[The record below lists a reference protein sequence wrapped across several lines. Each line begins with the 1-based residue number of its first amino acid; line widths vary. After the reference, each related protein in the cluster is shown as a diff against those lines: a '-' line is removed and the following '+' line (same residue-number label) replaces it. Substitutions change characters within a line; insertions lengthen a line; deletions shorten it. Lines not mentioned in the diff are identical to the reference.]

1 MRRVT
6 IQGTRDLMATLT
18 KREQELLQL
27 LRDDAR
33 KSVTDLAKELGVS
46 RPTLQNMMKKLEEV
60 AINRYTVELKPT
72 FANAPIRAYVL
83 LNREP
88 RKSVDILEVIK
99 QFPTVRYVCTITGEF
114 DVIVELEAGHYEDLE
129 AILHGIELIDGVVRT
144 QTYMVLSENFSQK
157 DMPFIPASAPEPVER

>member
-1 MRRVT
+1 MT
-6 IQGTRDLMATLT
+6 TLS

-27 LRDDAR
+27 LREDAR

-60 AINRYTVELKPT
+60 AISRYTVELKPT

-88 RKSVDILEVIK
+88 RKSNEILDVIM

-114 DVIVELEAGHYEDLE
+114 DVIVELEAGQYEDLE

-157 DMPFIPASAPEPVER
+157 DLPFLPAAVVEPADR

>member
-1 MRRVT
+1 MT
-6 IQGTRDLMATLT
+6 TLS

-27 LRDDAR
+27 LREDAR

-60 AINRYTVELKPT
+60 AISRYTVELKPT

-88 RKSVDILEVIK
+88 RKSNEILDVIM

-114 DVIVELEAGHYEDLE
+114 DVIVELEAGQYEDLE

-157 DMPFIPASAPEPVER
+157 DLPFLPAAAVEPAAR

>member
-1 MRRVT
+1 MT
-6 IQGTRDLMATLT
+6 TLS

-27 LRDDAR
+27 LREDAR

-60 AINRYTVELKPT
+60 AISRYTVELKPT

-88 RKSVDILEVIK
+88 RKSNEILDVIMK
-99 QFPTVRYVCTITGEF
+99 FPTVRYVCTITGEF
-114 DVIVELEAGHYEDLE
+114 DVIVELEAGQYEDLE

-157 DMPFIPASAPEPVER
+157 DLPFLPANLVESAGR

>member
-1 MRRVT
+1 MT
-6 IQGTRDLMATLT
+6 TLSR
-18 KREQELLQL
+18 REQELLQL
-27 LRDDAR
+27 LREDAR
-33 KSVTDLAKELGVS
+33 KSVTDLARELGVS

-88 RKSVDILEVIK
+88 RKSTEILDVIMK
-99 QFPTVRYVCTITGEF
+99 FPTVRYVCTITGEF
-114 DVIVELEAGHYEDLE
+114 DVIVELEAAHYEDLE

-157 DMPFIPASAPEPVER
+157 DLLSGLRPSPTPVE